1 MFLQNQVFYGTI
13 KSWNPSKG
21 WGHIVCDAT
30 HAMYEK
36 DIFVMRSA
44 VPGGHVAIGDQV
56 SFNIVDGQKGP
67 EASNVTVVSAK
78 AAATGQFPAHAMFG
92 AVKSYDAE
100 KGWGH
105 ISCDETRN
113 WYGKDMF
120 FLKSSLMGQYAEI
133 GDKVRF
139 HIGMGAKDVEAQ
151 SIAVVGKSENKGFGG
166 YFMPSPLQPAKKTP
180 VPAPPNMQ
188 KFTGIVKSWNIEK
201 GWGFIYSPETMAVYG
216 KDIFLHRKQLF
227 GQTPATGATL
237 EFSVELGEDGRLVA
251 THVNFPKQQ
260 QQKAPQRIPP
270 QRIAPPKIHNQA
282 ANFWAPY

>member
-1 MFLQNQVFYGTI
+1 MFMQDQVFYGTI
-13 KSWNPSKG
+13 KSWNPQKG

-30 HAMYEK
+30 HAIYEK

-67 EASNVTVVSAK
+67 EACNVTVVSAK
-78 AAATGQFPAHAMFG
+78 ASATGQFPAHALFG
-92 AVKSYDAE
+92 KVKGYDME

-120 FLKSSLMGQYAEI
+120 FLKSALMGQFVEI

-139 HIGMGAKDVEAQ
+139 HIGQGAKDVEAQ
-151 SIAVVGKSENKGFGG
+151 NIAVVGKSESKGFGG

-188 KFTGIVKSWNIEK
+188 KFTGTVKNWNIEK
-201 GWGFIYSPETMAVYG
+201 GWGFVMCPETIAVYG
-216 KDIFLHRKQLF
+216 KDIFLHRNQLV
-227 GQTPATGATL
+227 GQSPATGATL

-260 QQKAPQRIPP
+260 SKGP
-270 QRIAPPKIHNQA
+270 QRIAPQRITPPKMHNQA